1 MAKQTSGCCNFSQ
14 VAERSRSK
22 RTSLAFLH
30 SMRGSVCSEFVHS
43 EFNSVK
49 LTWRNTY
56 FEQERDKDKKE
67 LENSSFPFTS
77 LGLILADRGDPLK
90 NMPIFN
96 ENISSRHSSGQP

>member
-14 VAERSRSK
+14 AAERSCSK

-43 EFNSVK
+43 EFK
-49 LTWRNTY
+49 YLNTY